1 MQVVVARN
9 ICHKFGAVE
18 AALLVH
24 AAATC
29 VVSSTGPN
37 SHKSLVSLAGHA
49 LHDVSLAFSQND
61 FKLRVSIIVAQK
73 ISTLLHRELPC
84 FC

>member
-1 MQVVVARN
+1 MPAINTHCIFMQVVVARN
-9 ICHKFGAVE
+9 ICHNSE
-18 AALLVH
+18 LLRQSLVH

-49 LHDVSLAFSQND
+49 LHDVSLAFS
-61 FKLRVSIIVAQK
+61 
-73 ISTLLHRELPC
+73 
-84 FC
+84 